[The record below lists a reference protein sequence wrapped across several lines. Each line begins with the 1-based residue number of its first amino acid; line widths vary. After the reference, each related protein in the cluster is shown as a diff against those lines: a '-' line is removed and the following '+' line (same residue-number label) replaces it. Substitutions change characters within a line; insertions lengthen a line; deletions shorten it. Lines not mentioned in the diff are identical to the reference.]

1 MEATLWDEEPAVVL
15 DNGSGNI
22 KCGFAGEEI
31 PRCVFPSVTGVS
43 MNTRSSGSSSSQRV
57 YVGDEALQE
66 KGLRYFYPMEH
77 GIVSDWDQMER
88 VWRHAYEQLRVPP
101 ERQAVLLTEAP
112 LNPISN
118 REKMAETLFESFGVP
133 ALHVQIQAVLTL
145 YSSGRTDGLVLDS
158 GDGVTHLVPVF
169 EGQTMPQ
176 SVRRL
181 ELAGRDLTEWMMEL
195 LSDEL
200 DRPFTTSADRE
211 VARRVKESLCYIP
224 LFFEEELQAAEEDG
238 INEDAKGK
246 EPFTLPDGEV
256 IHVGRARFCC
266 PEILFNPA
274 LAEKPYDGIQ
284 HAVINCVNSCPIDL
298 RRQLLGSIVLSGGN
312 TMFKGMQQ
320 RLQSELAALA
330 NKRAAEDVRVVAASE
345 RKFSV
350 WIGAAILASLT
361 SFASEWITRTE
372 YAEQGAAVLHKRCDS
387 LSFVSK

>member
-1 MEATLWDEEPAVVL
+1 MEAAVWDEEPAVVL
-15 DNGSGNI
+15 DNGSGNM

-31 PRCVFPSVTGVS
+31 PRCVFPSLIGVP
-43 MNTRSSGSSSSQRV
+43 TRGRSEKQRV

-77 GIVSDWDQMER
+77 GIVSDWDQMQR
-88 VWRHAYEQLRVPP
+88 VWWHAYEQLLVPP

-112 LNPISN
+112 LNPIGN
-118 REKMAETLFESFGVP
+118 REKMAEVLFESFGVP

-145 YSSGRTDGLVLDS
+145 YSAGRTDGLVLDS

-200 DRPFTTSADRE
+200 GRPFTTSADRE
-211 VARRVKESLCYIP
+211 VARRVKERLCYIS
-224 LFFEEELQAAEEDG
+224 FSFDEELRAAEEEG
-238 INEDAKGK
+238 ESKG
-246 EPFTLPDGEV
+246 EPFTLPDGEL

-266 PEILFNPA
+266 PEILFNPT
-274 LAEKPYDGIQ
+274 LAEKPYDGIPC
-284 HAVINCVNSCPIDL
+284 AVMNCVHSCPIDL
-298 RRQLLGSIVLSGGN
+298 RRRLLGSVVLSGGN
-312 TMFKGMQQ
+312 TMFKGMRQ
-320 RLQSELAALA
+320 RLQSELAELA
-330 NKRAAEDVRVVAASE
+330 NKRVAEDIRVVAANE

-361 SFASEWITRTE
+361 SFASEWVTRAE
-372 YAEQGAAVLHKRCDS
+372 YDEHGAAVLHKRCDS
-387 LSFVSK
+387 LTFVSK

>member
-1 MEATLWDEEPAVVL
+1 MEAAAWGEEPAVVL

-22 KCGFAGEEI
+22 KCGFAWEEV
-31 PRCVFPSVTGVS
+31 PRCVFPSVVGAP
-43 MNTRSSGSSSSQRV
+43 TRNRSNNPRV

-66 KGLRYFYPMEH
+66 KGLCYFYPIEH
-77 GIVSDWDQMER
+77 GIVLDWDQMER
-88 VWRHAYEQLRVPP
+88 VWRHAYEQLRVPA

-112 LNPISN
+112 LNPTAN
-118 REKMAETLFESFGVP
+118 REKMAEVLFESFGVP

-145 YSSGRTDGLVLDS
+145 YSAGRTDGLVLDS
-158 GDGVTHLVPVF
+158 GDGVTHLVPIF

-200 DRPFTTSADRE
+200 GRPFTTSTDRE
-211 VARRVKESLCYIP
+211 VVRQVKERLCYISFS
-224 LFFEEELQAAEEDG
+224 LEEELAAAEAEAGDECG
-238 INEDAKGK
+238 KKG

-256 IHVGRARFCC
+256 IHVGRSRFCC
-266 PEILFNPA
+266 PELLFNPA
-274 LAEKPYDGIQ
+274 LAERPYEGIPCT
-284 HAVINCVNSCPIDL
+284 IMNCVNSCPIDL
-298 RRQLLGSIVLSGGN
+298 RRRLLGSVVLSGGN

-330 NKRAAEDVRVVAASE
+330 NKRAAEDVRVVAANE

-361 SFASEWITRTE
+361 SFASEWVTKAE
-372 YAEQGAAVLHKRCDS
+372 YDEQGAAILHRRCDS
-387 LSFVSK
+387 LTFVSR